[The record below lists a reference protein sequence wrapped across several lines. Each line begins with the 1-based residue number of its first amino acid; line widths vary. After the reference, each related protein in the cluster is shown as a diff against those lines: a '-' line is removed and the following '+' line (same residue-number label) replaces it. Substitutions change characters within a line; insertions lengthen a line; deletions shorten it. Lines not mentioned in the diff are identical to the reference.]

1 MMGHVKLSPRQRE
14 RATALRNNLEKS
26 SDWIVL
32 NYSLD
37 TMAVLARQGRQLVPT
52 LRDYL
57 RRYEHSS
64 YTSLSSRARKLLVE
78 FAPRT
83 NPTEVLE
90 SRSAGTRC
98 LRFDPTPMLVSLA
111 SEAVVYFANRDLLG
125 VASGPVSALWD
136 LPQSRRIVAKQIA
149 DGRWRYLSGMSS
161 VRSRQNYDQLETF
174 RQVGVL
180 VSRNSARVGST
191 RRSSG
196 LPISCSR
203 SRAMRGTFVA
213 STVTSTRPPT
223 PAPSPSCSLK
233 RGTLGTRASQPLF
246 VGFCQSVKT
255 TAAGRSQPAQ
265 WAFRSLNSLIPSDTH
280 TPSSPTRPNLRRTWC
295 PAWCCEPSQPTRAG
309 AARRKCNERESF
321 WHRGSTRQT
330 TTATGATQA
339 TGNACR
345 FLSGSPT
352 SFRPWTPFHACTS
365 VRSTRMCVPP
375 SSASRTPNGRMER
388 SNYD

>member
-1 MMGHVKLSPRQRE
+1 MIGHVKLSARQRE

-37 TMAVLARQGRQLVPT
+37 TMAVLARQDRQLVPT

-180 VSRNSARVGST
+180 VSRNSA
-191 RRSSG
+191 
-196 LPISCSR
+196 
-203 SRAMRGTFVA
+203 
-213 STVTSTRPPT
+213 
-223 PAPSPSCSLK
+223 
-233 RGTLGTRASQPLF
+233 
-246 VGFCQSVKT
+246 
-255 TAAGRSQPAQ
+255 
-265 WAFRSLNSLIPSDTH
+265 
-280 TPSSPTRPNLRRTWC
+280 
-295 PAWCCEPSQPTRAG
+295 
-309 AARRKCNERESF
+309 
-321 WHRGSTRQT
+321 
-330 TTATGATQA
+330 
-339 TGNACR
+339 
-345 FLSGSPT
+345 
-352 SFRPWTPFHACTS
+352 
-365 VRSTRMCVPP
+365 
-375 SSASRTPNGRMER
+375 
-388 SNYD
+388 